1 MKNMSKDFIVGYVF
15 NDLDRKFVKAIKG
28 DENKSEL
35 EKSRSYSINTQ
46 VPLCWFMDSYLPSL
60 TLDEKRDYAS
70 SSMRVREVIYG
81 LKEIFAET
89 AVGHNFSFDIYSN
102 LSEGRYVNIVMDM
115 RRNLKELTMK
125 ELEKIV
131 GYPFKIV
138 EKKEEKKS
146 NAFNANAFVMSAI
159 FGWNNEEDI

>member
-1 MKNMSKDFIVGYVF
+1 MKNMNKDFLVGYIF
-15 NDLDRKFVKAIKG
+15 NDLDHKFVKAIKG
-28 DENKSEL
+28 DENKSAL
-35 EKSRSYSINTQ
+35 EKSKAYLINTQ
-46 VPLCWFMDSYLPSL
+46 VPLCWFMELDLHRL
-60 TLDEKRDYAS
+60 TLDEKQDYAS

-115 RRNLKELTMK
+115 KRNLKELTME

-131 GYPFKIV
+131 GYPFKII
-138 EKKEEKKS
+138 EKKVKQRPTDKYIAL
-146 NAFNANAFVMSAI
+146 AFA
-159 FGWNNEEDI
+159 WNNEEEDI

>member
-1 MKNMSKDFIVGYVF
+1 MIKNMNKDFLIGYIF
-15 NDLDRKFVKAIKG
+15 NDLDRKFVKVIKG

-46 VPLCWFMDSYLPSL
+46 VPLNWFTDFDSHRLP
-60 TLDEKRDYAS
+60 LDEKQLYAS
-70 SSMRVREVIYG
+70 NSMRVREVIEG

-115 RRNLKELTMK
+115 TRNLKELTME

-138 EKKEEKKS
+138 EKKVKEKPLDRYI
-146 NAFNANAFVMSAI
+146 AMTFA
-159 FGWNNEEDI
+159 WNNTED

>member
-1 MKNMSKDFIVGYVF
+1 MMKNMNKDFLIGYIF

-28 DENKSEL
+28 DANKSEL

-46 VPLCWFMDSYLPSL
+46 VPLNWFGDYNHNKMTIESR
-60 TLDEKRDYAS
+60 RDIAANGL
-70 SSMRVREVIYG
+70 RILEVTKG

-102 LSEGRYVNIVMDM
+102 LSEDRYVNIVMDM

-138 EKKEEKKS
+138 EKKVKENPINKYIAM
-146 NAFNANAFVMSAI
+146 AFA
-159 FGWNNEEDI
+159 WNEEDGI

>member
-1 MKNMSKDFIVGYVF
+1 MIKNMNKDFLIGYIF
-15 NDLDRKFVKAIKG
+15 NDLDRKFVKVIKG
-28 DENKSEL
+28 DENKSAL
-35 EKSRSYSINTQ
+35 EKSRSYSINAQ
-46 VPLCWFMDSYLPSL
+46 VPLNWFTDFDSHRLP
-60 TLDEKRDYAS
+60 LDEKQLYAS
-70 SSMRVREVIYG
+70 NSMRVREVING

-115 RRNLKELTMK
+115 RRNLKELTME

-138 EKKEEKKS
+138 EKKEEKKPI
-146 NAFNANAFVMSAI
+146 NKYIAMAFA
-159 FGWNNEEDI
+159 WNNTED

>member
-1 MKNMSKDFIVGYVF
+1 MRNMNKDFLVGYIF
-15 NDLDRKFVKAIKG
+15 NDLDRKFVRAIEG
-28 DENKSEL
+28 DANKSEL

-46 VPLCWFMDSYLPSL
+46 IPLSWFIPVDPSVL
-60 TLDEKRDYAS
+60 TSDEKQSYPLNGWK
-70 SSMRVREVIYG
+70 VREVIEG
-81 LKEIFAET
+81 LKELFAET

-115 RRNLKELTMK
+115 RRNLKELTME

-138 EKKEEKKS
+138 EEKKQKKP
-146 NAFNANAFVMSAI
+146 NAFIMAAFA
-159 FGWNNEEDI
+159 WNNQEDEI

>member
-1 MKNMSKDFIVGYVF
+1 MIKNMNKDVLVGYIF

-35 EKSRSYSINTQ
+35 EKSRSYSINAQ
-46 VPLCWFMDSYLPSL
+46 VPLNWFTDFDSHRLP
-60 TLDEKRDYAS
+60 LDEKQLYAS
-70 SSMRVREVIYG
+70 NSMRVREVING

-115 RRNLKELTMK
+115 TRNLKELTME

-138 EKKEEKKS
+138 EKKVKEKPLDRYI
-146 NAFNANAFVMSAI
+146 AMTFA
-159 FGWNNEEDI
+159 WNNTED